1 MSFQRLFVLASQLP
15 DDSPLRRKILGP
27 EEYQWNAE
35 LRMLASLHE
44 QVQWVG
50 WAMGELS
57 KHKFKGKKNP
67 FPEPQIIPRP
77 GVSPKEIKAK
87 AKRQA
92 KPGGLVFG
100 ARPKTTEEAEQNR
113 AALRGFF
120 GQDGRKKARG

>member
-1 MSFQRLFVLASQLP
+1 MSFRRLFVLASNLP

-27 EEYQWNAE
+27 DEYQWNAE
-35 LRMLASLHE
+35 MRMLASIHE
-44 QVQWVG
+44 QVQWLG

-77 GVSPKEIKAK
+77 GVSPAEVDKK

-100 ARPKTTEEAEQNR
+100 AKGKSAEESEYNQR
-113 AALRGFF
+113 VLRGFF
-120 GQDGRKKARG
+120 GRDGKKTGR